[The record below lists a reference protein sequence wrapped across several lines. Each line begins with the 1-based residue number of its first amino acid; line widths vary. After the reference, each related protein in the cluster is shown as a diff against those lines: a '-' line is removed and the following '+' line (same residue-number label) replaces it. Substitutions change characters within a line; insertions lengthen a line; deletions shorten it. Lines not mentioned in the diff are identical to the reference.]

1 MPAARNLDVSIYRS
15 RLIVALVL
23 FALSAVLAT
32 SLILKMDRGFDFT
45 DEAFYLMLAQRP
57 TEYEFVL
64 GLFSYAIRPLYLLAG
79 ESVSAFNR
87 LGAVILA
94 GLGAFLGWAVLERLR
109 LSWREPDAILIVGMA
124 LLAPFFYYT
133 YWLPTPSYNWL
144 VLVAGWILALGL
156 ILLQSRPTV
165 SAFIVALAIAIALF
179 TRPLNVAAYCA
190 IYIAGVLCAFADYR
204 SRLAQLGRTMLFGFG
219 LVAALAASLPLKTI
233 ARQINGYLTVFG
245 GSHPNPFSM
254 RDQLLDFFTEG
265 WIWWVSGALLLVCML
280 ARVYERPA
288 IGKYGALV
296 AFSAIVL
303 LGLSLLQRRFDPS
316 NCHVFS
322 VLGGGG
328 FAMLSIA
335 CRRDASLKWIALLAL
350 IGLIPWAA
358 TLGSAGRVCFQVA
371 LFPGLSLMVL
381 VMATVLVLPRSFG
394 PTIVAFLGIYL
405 AYRATAAGLASPY
418 RLATSVDRQTISTEI
433 GPRGAL
439 KLDERTREFVQT
451 LQRDVASRGFCR
463 DDLAIDL
470 SGEVPGAVFAI
481 GGRMPVFPWIF
492 AGYPSSH
499 RLAGEYLKMV
509 GPERLRRAWLI
520 MGTSVHSLKTEE
532 WKGLGLDFASR
543 SLVDN
548 LAHPV
553 DGSAV
558 KLYAP
563 IVERG
568 PC

>member
-1 MPAARNLDVSIYRS
+1 MLFGGNPDVSIP
-15 RLIVALVL
+15 RLRFIAAVVLVALAV
-23 FALSAVLAT
+23 VLAS

-57 TEYEFVL
+57 TEYELAF
-64 GLFSYAIRPLYLLAG
+64 GLFSYAIHPLYLLAG

-87 LGAVILA
+87 IGAVILA
-94 GLGAFLGWAVLERLR
+94 GLGVSLGWAILTRLK
-109 LSWREPDAILIVGMA
+109 LSWRDPDAILIVGTA
-124 LLAPFFYYT
+124 LLAPFLYYT

-156 ILLQSRPTV
+156 VLLQSRPAV
-165 SAFIVALAIAIALF
+165 SAFVVALAIAIALF
-179 TRPLNVAAYCA
+179 TRPLNVMAYGA
-190 IYIAGVLCAFADYR
+190 IYLLGVLCALPENRA
-204 SRLAQLGRTMLFGFG
+204 RLTQLGRTVLFGSGF
-219 LVAALAASLPLKTI
+219 LAVLAASLPLGTI
-233 ARQINGYLTVFG
+233 FKQINGYFAVFG

-254 RDQLLDFFTEG
+254 RDQQIEFLREG
-265 WIWWVSGALLLVCML
+265 WVWWASALLLLVCML
-280 ARVYERPA
+280 ARHFGRPR
-288 IGKYGALV
+288 IGRWGELL
-296 AFSAIVL
+296 AFSVVVL
-303 LGLSLLQRRFDPS
+303 LGLSLLRRSFDPG

-335 CRRDASLKWIALLAL
+335 CRRDVSLKWIALLAL

-358 TLGSAGRVCFQVA
+358 TLGSAGRVCLQVA
-371 LFPGLSLMVL
+371 FFPGLSLMVL
-381 VMATVLVLPRSFG
+381 VVATALVLPRSFG
-394 PTIVAFLGIYL
+394 MTLASFVGVYIVYS
-405 AYRATAAGLASPY
+405 ATVAGLTSPY
-418 RLATSVDRQTISTEI
+418 RLATPLKLQTLPTEVGPGST
-433 GPRGAL
+433 L
-439 KLDERTREFVQT
+439 KLDERTRQFIQA
-451 LQRDVASRGFCR
+451 LQSDVASRGFCR

-499 RLAGEYLKMV
+499 RLAGEYLKMI

-520 MGTSVHSLKTEE
+520 LGTGGHSLKREE
-532 WKGLGLDFASR
+532 WEGLGLDFASR

-548 LAHPV
+548 LVHPV
-553 DGSAV
+553 DGSVV

-563 IVERG
+563 VLERG
-568 PC
+568 AC

>member
-1 MPAARNLDVSIYRS
+1 MPIRGYFAASVS
-15 RLIVALVL
+15 RLRFVAAAVL
-23 FALSAVLAT
+23 LAFSAVLAS

-57 TEYEFVL
+57 TEYDLVL
-64 GLFSYAIRPLYLLAG
+64 GLFSYAIHPLYLLVG

-94 GLGAFLGWAVLERLR
+94 GLGVSLGWAVLTRLK
-109 LSWREPDAILIVGMA
+109 LSWRDPDAILIVGTA

-144 VLVAGWILALGL
+144 VLVAGWILAFGL
-156 ILLQSRPTV
+156 VLLQSLPAF
-165 SAFIVALAIAIALF
+165 SAFVAALAIAIALF
-179 TRPLNVAAYCA
+179 TRPLNVMAYSA
-190 IYIAGVLCAFADYR
+190 IYLLGVLCAFSDNRAR
-204 SRLAQLGRTMLFGFG
+204 IAQLGRTILFGAG
-219 LVAALAASLPLKTI
+219 LLLVLVASLPLETI
-233 ARQINGYLTVFG
+233 VSQINGYFAVFG

-254 RDQLLDFFTEG
+254 RDQQIEFLREG
-265 WIWWVSGALLLVCML
+265 WIWWASGGLLLVCMF
-280 ARVYERPA
+280 ARYSGRTF
-288 IGKYGALV
+288 IGRGEELI
-296 AFSAIVL
+296 AFFAIVL
-303 LGLSLLQRRFDPS
+303 LGLSLLRRSFDPA

-322 VLGGGG
+322 LLGGGG

-335 CRRDASLKWIALLAL
+335 CRRDVSLKWIALLAL

-381 VMATVLVLPRSFG
+381 VIATALVLPRSFG
-394 PTIVAFLGIYL
+394 LTLACFVGVYL
-405 AYRATAAGLASPY
+405 VYSATAAGLTSPY
-418 RLATSVDRQTISTEI
+418 RLATPIMQQTVPTAVGPDST
-433 GPRGAL
+433 L
-439 KLDERTREFVQT
+439 KLDERTRQFIQT
-451 LQRDVASRGFCR
+451 LQSDVASRGFCR

-520 MGTSVHSLKTEE
+520 LGTGVHSLKKDE
-532 WKGLGLDFASR
+532 WEGLGLDFAPR
-543 SLVDN
+543 SLVDS

-553 DGSAV
+553 DGSVV